1 MSIQIEN
8 LYFSYGR
15 KKVLEGLSFEVP
27 DKCLCAVLGPNGA
40 GKTTL
45 FRCILG
51 MLKKYSGEIKID
63 NISTKSLSAKELAHR
78 SAYIPQSHNQTFDY
92 RVIDMALMGTDHT
105 LSMFSAPGR
114 KETVR
119 AEEALERVG
128 ILYMKEKLFSHLS
141 GGEQQLVLVAR
152 ALAQGSRTLLMDE
165 PTSALDYGNQS
176 MVLEQARL
184 LADSG
189 YCIFLSTH
197 TPQHSLW
204 YADTALALQGGNIA
218 AFGPPKVVLNEEL
231 IENLYGVRTNFI
243 ETENGII
250 ISPGSK
256 TNRNIK

>member
-1 MSIQIEN
+1 LSIQIEN

-27 DKCLCAVLGPNGA
+27 DKCLCAVLGQNGA

-63 NISTKSLSAKELAHR
+63 NISTKNLSAKELAHR
-78 SAYIPQSHNQTFDY
+78 VAYIPQSHNQTFDY
-92 RVIDMALMGTDHT
+92 RVIDMTLMGTDHT

-114 KETVR
+114 KETAR

-128 ILYMKEKLFSHLS
+128 ILHMKEKLFSHLS

-176 MVLEQARL
+176 MVMEKARM

-189 YCIFLSTH
+189 YCVILSTH

-204 YADTALALQGGNIA
+204 YADTALALHDGNIA
-218 AFGPPKVVLNEEL
+218 AFGDPADVLNEEL
-231 IENLYGVRTNFI
+231 IEKLYGVKTNFI
-243 ETENGII
+243 ETENGVI

-256 TNRNIK
+256 TYRKK